1 MVRRFERYGCAAPPP
16 TGAKAA
22 AAAAPAVGGFQYP
35 MDDLEH
41 AKHEASRGR
50 AHVVR
55 RPLGGCA
62 SAFGVPPAA
71 VADVLQVTDFFR
83 VFGGTA
89 LGGVPP
95 FAPADLG
102 AAISMLCATSN
113 HSSAND
119 GGGDAAAPDG
129 AVPSRA
135 AVVSSRSKGSS
146 KGGRGGKGG
155 GKGGGGGGVCI
166 ATLHLRLLRVL
177 LSRRASDGAPIDG
190 SAEGF
195 IDDDDFDTRANA
207 YRVVAPRGGAD
218 KVSQVAAQC
227 ATDTF
232 AQFVGERGEP
242 APGGAKDFKAYPEVV
257 PVYKHWGVLLNAA
270 TWPEILRRYLR
281 AAARNRWRERKQF
294 GPLPLWD
301 DCKGSSGSNGVG
313 VGAGA
318 SASGN
323 GDVADGAIAM
333 PSSSSAIATLA
344 LAAPAGGGVVSS
356 PFGVVTAARA
366 PVGAT
371 FPLGTQGTAVPFPGD
386 CEQNSEADDTRTL
399 CTAARAL
406 DTVAER
412 GGSYRGAL
420 TPADALAVLRM
431 LCDDALQVQGCCIAR
446 H

>member
-16 TGAKAA
+16 TGAKAAAAAAA

-135 AVVSSRSKGSS
+135 AVVSSRRSSIHAYHLKYALRRTPYPTDGVGSS
-146 KGGRGGKGG
+146 QQRYSFGHSHEGRR
-155 GKGGGGGGVCI
+155 GVQTVHFW
-166 ATLHLRLLRVL
+166 TLDLK
-177 LSRRASDGAPIDG
+177 PI
-190 SAEGF
+190 
-195 IDDDDFDTRANA
+195 
-207 YRVVAPRGGAD
+207 
-218 KVSQVAAQC
+218 SQ
-227 ATDTF
+227 
-232 AQFVGERGEP
+232 
-242 APGGAKDFKAYPEVV
+242 
-257 PVYKHWGVLLNAA
+257 
-270 TWPEILRRYLR
+270 
-281 AAARNRWRERKQF
+281 
-294 GPLPLWD
+294 
-301 DCKGSSGSNGVG
+301 
-313 VGAGA
+313 
-318 SASGN
+318 
-323 GDVADGAIAM
+323 M
-333 PSSSSAIATLA
+333 
-344 LAAPAGGGVVSS
+344 
-356 PFGVVTAARA
+356 
-366 PVGAT
+366 
-371 FPLGTQGTAVPFPGD
+371 
-386 CEQNSEADDTRTL
+386 
-399 CTAARAL
+399 
-406 DTVAER
+406 
-412 GGSYRGAL
+412 
-420 TPADALAVLRM
+420 
-431 LCDDALQVQGCCIAR
+431 
-446 H
+446 